1 MPSKAIVIGFGLVI
15 TIAFV
20 VSLVE
25 FLFRLRP
32 KSYERMLQE
41 RPPQDGNGGGL
52 TQENSDDLV
61 EKLCRKGFSDIMVSG
76 TARALRGETLFLSVR
91 ANYVYT
97 RMTGFFAG
105 TRYRRQWNMKG
116 YRRPERWLTD
126 APRS

>member
-25 FLFRLRP
+25 FFVPLTAKIHMNACCRNALLRM
-32 KSYERMLQE
+32 ETE
-41 RPPQDGNGGGL
+41 GGL

-76 TARALRGETLFLSVR
+76 TARALRGETLFLRVR

-97 RMTGFFAG
+97 RMTGFF
-105 TRYRRQWNMKG
+105 RRDEVSQAME
-116 YRRPERWLTD
+116 YERIS
-126 APRS
+126 AARKVVN